1 MILAEQ
7 KRGSSVALVPH
18 DEIKRWCQNEEN
30 NNKTCSF
37 RLAMLTVLLGLSPTV
52 VANDVNSVLNKGVE
66 AEFYSSFLTMGK
78 IQI

>member
-1 MILAEQ
+1 MKKIII
-7 KRGSSVALVPH
+7 KPVP
-18 DEIKRWCQNEEN
+18 
-30 NNKTCSF
+30 F

-66 AEFYSSFLTMGK
+66 AEFYSSFLTMRK